1 MANEKHP
8 AVWYEHLHTE
18 KYTGARRGRIHTPH
32 GTFETPMFMPVGTQ
46 GVVKGVGTRELKDIG
61 SQFILSNTYHLWVR
75 PGDEL
80 IAEAGGLHKYMG
92 WDQAILTDSGGFQV
106 FSLSD
111 ARKLKEEGVTF
122 QNHVNGDRMFLS
134 PEVAM
139 RIQNNLGS
147 DVMMQ
152 LDEAIPYFETYDY
165 IKNSMQ
171 RSLRWAERAKVAHK
185 KTDTQALFGIVQGAG
200 FKALRTES
208 ANNLVDMDLPGYAVG
223 GLSVGESK
231 AEMNRVLDF
240 TMPLLPED
248 KPRYLMGVAAPDS
261 LIDGVMR
268 GVDMFDCVL
277 PTRIGRK
284 GTLMTRYGRV
294 VIRNSKY
301 KNDFTPLD
309 PDLSYYSPNPI
320 RKEQF
325 GNLAQYDIP
334 GYNPFKTLTRSYL
347 HHLFNANELLGAQL
361 ASEHNLRFLLQF
373 MEDMRT
379 AIENDE
385 LLAFRETVMEEYG
398 YNKPN
403 ARLF

>member
-1 MANEKHP
+1 MSAKP

-18 KYTGARRGRIHTPH
+18 KDTGARRGRLHTPH
-32 GTFETPMFMPVGTQ
+32 GVFETPMFMPVGTQ
-46 GVVKGVGTRELKDIG
+46 GAVKGGINTRTLKEIG
-61 SQFILSNTYHLWVR
+61 SQVILSNTYHLWVR

-80 IAEAGGLHKYMG
+80 IAQAGGLHRYMG

-122 QNHVNGDRMFLS
+122 QNHVNGDKMFLS

-147 DVMMQ
+147 DIMMQ

-165 IKNSMQ
+165 IQDSMR
-171 RSLRWAERAKVAHK
+171 RSLRWAERAQVAHK
-185 KTDTQALFGIVQGAG
+185 KPDQQALFGIVQGAG
-200 FKALRTES
+200 FKDLRTES
-208 ANNLVDMDLPGYAVG
+208 AKELVGLDLPGYAIG

-231 AEMNRVLDF
+231 KEMNRVLDF
-240 TMPLLPED
+240 TMPLLPSD

-261 LIDGVMR
+261 LIDSVIR

-284 GTLMTRYGRV
+284 GTLMTKHGRV
-294 VIRNSKY
+294 VIKNARY
-301 KNDFTPLD
+301 KDDFSPID
-309 PDLSYYSPNPI
+309 PDLTYYSDNPI
-320 RKEQF
+320 RREQF
-325 GNLAQYDIP
+325 GGLASYDLPNYSPYQNLS
-334 GYNPFKTLTRSYL
+334 RSYL
-347 HHLFNANELLGAQL
+347 HHLFNANEALGAEI
-361 ASEHNLRFLLQF
+361 ASEHNLRFLLHL
-373 MEDMRT
+373 MEEMRT
-379 AIENDE
+379 AIEQDQ
-385 LLAFRETVMEEYG
+385 LLAFRERVLEEYG

>member
-1 MANEKHP
+1 MTQQKG

-18 KYTGARRGRIHTPH
+18 KHTGARRGRLHTPH

-46 GVVKGVGTRELKDIG
+46 GAVKGVNNRTLKEIG
-61 SQFILSNTYHLWVR
+61 SQFILANTYHLWVR

-80 IAEAGGLHKYMG
+80 IAEAGGLHKYMD

-111 ARKLKEEGVTF
+111 SRKLSEEGATF
-122 QNHVNGDRMFLS
+122 RNHVNGDKMFLS

-152 LDEAIPYFETYDY
+152 LDEAIPYFETYEY
-165 IKNSMQ
+165 IRDSMQ
-171 RSLRWAERAKVAHK
+171 RSLRWADRAQQYHK

-200 FKALRTES
+200 FRDLRTES
-208 ANNLVDMDLPGYAVG
+208 AKELVKMDLPGYAVG

-231 AEMNRVLDF
+231 KEMNRVLDF
-240 TMPLLPED
+240 TMPILPED

-261 LIDGVMR
+261 LIDSVIR

-277 PTRIGRK
+277 PTRVGRK
-284 GTLMTRYGRV
+284 GTLMTKRGRV
-294 VIRNSKY
+294 VIKNSKY
-301 KNDFTPLD
+301 KNDFSPID
-309 PDLSYYSPNPI
+309 SDLEYYSKNPI
-320 RKEQF
+320 RTNQF
-325 GNLAQYDIP
+325 GNLAQYDLP
-334 GYNPFKTLTRSYL
+334 SYSPYQNLSRSYL
-347 HHLFNANELLGAQL
+347 HHLFNANELLGAQI
-361 ASEHNLRFLLQF
+361 ASEHNLRYLLNL
-373 MEDMRT
+373 MEEMRT
-379 AIENDE
+379 AIEEDR
-385 LLAFRETVMEEYG
+385 LLEFREQVLEDYG
-398 YNKPN
+398 YNKAN

>member
-1 MANEKHP
+1 MAKQHA

-18 KYTGARRGRIHTPH
+18 KHTGARRGRIHTPH

-46 GVVKGVGTRELKDIG
+46 GAVKGVDVRTLKDIG

-122 QNHVNGDRMFLS
+122 KNHVNGDKMFLS

-165 IKNSMQ
+165 VEKSMQ
-171 RSLRWAERAKVAHK
+171 RSLRWADRAQQYHK

-208 ANNLVDMDLPGYAVG
+208 AQELVKMDLPGYAVG

-231 AEMNRVLDF
+231 HEMNRVLDF

-261 LIDGVMR
+261 LIDSVMR
-268 GVDMFDCVL
+268 GMDMFDCVL

-284 GTLMTRYGRV
+284 GTLMTPHGRV
-294 VIRNSKY
+294 VIKNSKY
-301 KNDFTPLD
+301 KNDFTPID
-309 PDLSYYSPNPI
+309 ADLSYYSDNPI
-320 RKEQF
+320 RSEQF

-334 GYNPFKTLTRSYL
+334 GYNPFQTLTRSYL
-347 HHLFNANELLGAQL
+347 HHLFNANEQLGSQI
-361 ASEHNLRFLLQF
+361 ASAHNLRFLLQF
-373 MEDMRT
+373 MEDMRR

-385 LLAFRETVMEEYG
+385 LLEFRERVMEDYG

>member
-1 MANEKHP
+1 MKEQKP

-18 KYTGARRGRIHTPH
+18 KYTGARRGRLHTPH
-32 GTFETPMFMPVGTQ
+32 GVYETPMFMPVGTQ
-46 GVVKGVGTRELKDIG
+46 GAVKGVNTRTLKEIG
-61 SQFILSNTYHLWVR
+61 SQFILANTYHLWVR

-122 QNHVNGDRMFLS
+122 QNHVNGDKMFLS

-165 IKNSMQ
+165 IKDSMQ
-171 RSLRWAERAKVAHK
+171 RSLRWADRAQQYHQ
-185 KTDTQALFGIVQGAG
+185 KTDSQALFGIVQGAG
-200 FKALRTES
+200 FKDLRTES
-208 ANNLVDMDLPGYAVG
+208 ANELVKMDLPGYAVG

-231 AEMNRVLDF
+231 KEMNRVLDF
-240 TMPLLPED
+240 TVPLLPED

-261 LIDGVMR
+261 LIDGVIR
-268 GVDMFDCVL
+268 GIDMFDCVL

-284 GTLMTRYGRV
+284 GTLMTSKGRV
-294 VIRNSKY
+294 VIKNARY
-301 KNDFTPLD
+301 KKDFSPID
-309 PDLSYYSPNPI
+309 PDLTYYSDNPI

-325 GNLAQYDIP
+325 GNLAQYDLP
-334 GYNPFKTLTRSYL
+334 NYSPYQNLSRSYL
-347 HHLFNANELLGAQL
+347 HHLFNANERLGAQI
-361 ASEHNLRFLLQF
+361 ASEHNLRYLLHL
-373 MEDMRT
+373 MEEMRT
-379 AIENDE
+379 AIEEDR
-385 LLAFRETVMEEYG
+385 LLEFREQVLEDYG
-398 YNKPN
+398 YNKKN

>member
-1 MANEKHP
+1 
-8 AVWYEHLHTE
+8 
-18 KYTGARRGRIHTPH
+18 
-32 GTFETPMFMPVGTQ
+32 MFMPVGTQ
-46 GVVKGVGTRELKDIG
+46 GAVKGVNTRTLKEIG
-61 SQFILSNTYHLWVR
+61 SQFILANTYHLWVR

-80 IAEAGGLHKYMG
+80 IAQAGGLHKYMG

-122 QNHVNGDRMFLS
+122 QNHVNGDKMFLS

-165 IKNSMQ
+165 IKDSMQ
-171 RSLRWAERAKVAHK
+171 RSLRWADRAQKYHQ

-200 FKALRTES
+200 FRDLRTES
-208 ANNLVDMDLPGYAVG
+208 ATELVKMDLPGYAVG

-231 AEMNRVLDF
+231 TEMNRVLDF
-240 TMPLLPED
+240 TVPLLPED

-261 LIDGVMR
+261 LIDGVIR
-268 GVDMFDCVL
+268 GIDMFDCVL

-284 GTLMTRYGRV
+284 GTLMTSKGRV
-294 VIRNSKY
+294 VIKNSRY
-301 KNDFTPLD
+301 KADFSPID
-309 PDLSYYSPNPI
+309 PDLTYYSDNPI
-320 RKEQF
+320 RKNQF
-325 GNLAQYDIP
+325 GNLAQYDLP
-334 GYNPFKTLTRSYL
+334 NYSPYQNLSRSYL
-347 HHLFNANELLGAQL
+347 HHLFNANERLGAQI
-361 ASEHNLRFLLQF
+361 ASEHNLRYLLHL
-373 MEDMRT
+373 MEEMRT
-379 AIENDE
+379 AIEEDR
-385 LLAFRETVMEEYG
+385 LLEFRERILEEYG
-398 YNKPN
+398 YNKKN

>member
-1 MANEKHP
+1 MTDKKA

-18 KYTGARRGRIHTPH
+18 KHTGARRGRLHTPH
-32 GTFETPMFMPVGTQ
+32 GTYETPMFMPVGTQ
-46 GVVKGVGTRELKDIG
+46 GAVKGVNTRTLKEIG
-61 SQFILSNTYHLWVR
+61 SQFILANTYHLWVR

-80 IAEAGGLHKYMG
+80 IAQAGGLHKYMG

-122 QNHVNGDRMFLS
+122 QNHVNGDKMFLS

-165 IKNSMQ
+165 IKDSMQ
-171 RSLRWAERAKVAHK
+171 RSLRWADRAQKYHQ

-200 FKALRTES
+200 FRDLRTES
-208 ANNLVDMDLPGYAVG
+208 ATELVKMDLPGYAVG

-231 AEMNRVLDF
+231 TEMNRVLDF
-240 TMPLLPED
+240 TVPLLPED

-261 LIDGVMR
+261 LIDGVIR
-268 GVDMFDCVL
+268 GIDMFDCVL

-284 GTLMTRYGRV
+284 GTLMSSKGRV
-294 VIRNSKY
+294 VIKNSRY
-301 KNDFTPLD
+301 KADFSPID
-309 PDLSYYSPNPI
+309 PDLTYYSDNPI
-320 RKEQF
+320 RKNQF
-325 GNLAQYDIP
+325 GNLAQYDLP
-334 GYNPFKTLTRSYL
+334 NYSPYQNLSRSYL
-347 HHLFNANELLGAQL
+347 HHLFNANERLGAQI
-361 ASEHNLRFLLQF
+361 ASEHNLRYLLHL
-373 MEDMRT
+373 MEEMRT
-379 AIENDE
+379 AIEEDR
-385 LLAFRETVMEEYG
+385 LLEFRERILEEYG
-398 YNKPN
+398 YNKKN

>member
-46 GVVKGVGTRELKDIG
+46 GAVKGVGTRELKDIG

-152 LDEAIPYFETYDY
+152 LDEAIPYLKHM
-165 IKNSMQ
+165 IISRIQCNA
-171 RSLRWAERAKVAHK
+171 RC
-185 KTDTQALFGIVQGAG
+185 
-200 FKALRTES
+200 
-208 ANNLVDMDLPGYAVG
+208 G
-223 GLSVGESK
+223 GLSEPK
-231 AEMNRVLDF
+231 
-240 TMPLLPED
+240 
-248 KPRYLMGVAAPDS
+248 
-261 LIDGVMR
+261 
-268 GVDMFDCVL
+268 
-277 PTRIGRK
+277 
-284 GTLMTRYGRV
+284 
-294 VIRNSKY
+294 
-301 KNDFTPLD
+301 
-309 PDLSYYSPNPI
+309 
-320 RKEQF
+320 
-325 GNLAQYDIP
+325 
-334 GYNPFKTLTRSYL
+334 
-347 HHLFNANELLGAQL
+347 
-361 ASEHNLRFLLQF
+361 
-373 MEDMRT
+373 
-379 AIENDE
+379 
-385 LLAFRETVMEEYG
+385 
-398 YNKPN
+398 
-403 ARLF
+403 

>member
-1 MANEKHP
+1 MTDKKA

-18 KYTGARRGRIHTPH
+18 KHTGARRGRLHTPH
-32 GTFETPMFMPVGTQ
+32 GTYETPMFMPVGTQ
-46 GVVKGVGTRELKDIG
+46 GAVKGVNTRTLKEIG
-61 SQFILSNTYHLWVR
+61 SQFILANTYHLWVR
-75 PGDEL
+75 PRDEL
-80 IAEAGGLHKYMG
+80 IAQAGGLHKYMG

-122 QNHVNGDRMFLS
+122 QNHVNGDKMFLS

-165 IKNSMQ
+165 IKDSMQ
-171 RSLRWAERAKVAHK
+171 RSLRWADRAQKYHQ

-200 FKALRTES
+200 FRDLRTES
-208 ANNLVDMDLPGYAVG
+208 ATELVKMDLPGYAVG

-231 AEMNRVLDF
+231 KEMNRVLDF
-240 TMPLLPED
+240 TVPLLPED

-261 LIDGVMR
+261 LIDGVIR
-268 GVDMFDCVL
+268 GIDMFDCVL

-284 GTLMTRYGRV
+284 GTLMTSKGRV
-294 VIRNSKY
+294 VIKNSRY
-301 KNDFTPLD
+301 KADFSPID
-309 PDLSYYSPNPI
+309 PDLTYYSDNPI
-320 RKEQF
+320 RKNQF
-325 GNLAQYDIP
+325 GNLAQYDLP
-334 GYNPFKTLTRSYL
+334 NYSPYQNLSRSYL
-347 HHLFNANELLGAQL
+347 HHLFNANERLGAQI
-361 ASEHNLRFLLQF
+361 ASEHNLRYLLHL
-373 MEDMRT
+373 MEEMRT
-379 AIENDE
+379 AIEEDR
-385 LLAFRETVMEEYG
+385 LLEFRERILEEYG
-398 YNKPN
+398 YNKKN

>member
-1 MANEKHP
+1 MTDKKA

-18 KYTGARRGRIHTPH
+18 KHTGARRGRLHTPH
-32 GTFETPMFMPVGTQ
+32 GTYETPMFMPVGTQ
-46 GVVKGVGTRELKDIG
+46 GAVKGVNTRTLKEIG
-61 SQFILSNTYHLWVR
+61 SQFILANTYHLWVR

-80 IAEAGGLHKYMG
+80 IAQAGGLHKYMG

-122 QNHVNGDRMFLS
+122 QNHVNGDKMFLS

-165 IKNSMQ
+165 IKDSMQ
-171 RSLRWAERAKVAHK
+171 RSLRWADRAQKYHQ

-200 FKALRTES
+200 FRDLRTES
-208 ANNLVDMDLPGYAVG
+208 ATELVKMDLPGYAVG

-231 AEMNRVLDF
+231 TEMNRVLDF
-240 TMPLLPED
+240 TVPLLPED

-261 LIDGVMR
+261 LIDGVIR
-268 GVDMFDCVL
+268 GIDMFDCVL

-284 GTLMTRYGRV
+284 GTLMTSKGRV
-294 VIRNSKY
+294 VIKNSRY
-301 KNDFTPLD
+301 KADFSPID
-309 PDLSYYSPNPI
+309 PDLTYYSDNPI
-320 RKEQF
+320 RKNQF
-325 GNLAQYDIP
+325 GNLAQYDLP
-334 GYNPFKTLTRSYL
+334 NYSPYQNLSRSYL
-347 HHLFNANELLGAQL
+347 HHLFNANERLGAQI
-361 ASEHNLRFLLQF
+361 ASEHNLRYLLHL
-373 MEDMRT
+373 MEEMRT
-379 AIENDE
+379 AIEEDR
-385 LLAFRETVMEEYG
+385 LLEFRERILEEYG
-398 YNKPN
+398 YNKKN

>member
-1 MANEKHP
+1 MTDKKA

-18 KYTGARRGRIHTPH
+18 KHTGARRGRLHTPH
-32 GTFETPMFMPVGTQ
+32 GTYETPMFMPVGTQ
-46 GVVKGVGTRELKDIG
+46 GAVKGVNTRTLKEIG
-61 SQFILSNTYHLWVR
+61 SQFILANTYHLWVR

-80 IAEAGGLHKYMG
+80 IAQAGGLHKYMG

-122 QNHVNGDRMFLS
+122 QNHVNGDKMFLS

-165 IKNSMQ
+165 IKDSMQ
-171 RSLRWAERAKVAHK
+171 RSLRWADRAQKYHQ

-200 FKALRTES
+200 FRDLRTES
-208 ANNLVDMDLPGYAVG
+208 ATELVKMDLPGYAVG

-231 AEMNRVLDF
+231 KEMNRVLDF
-240 TMPLLPED
+240 TVSLLPED

-261 LIDGVMR
+261 LIDGVIR
-268 GVDMFDCVL
+268 GIDMFDCVL

-284 GTLMTRYGRV
+284 GTLMTSKGRV
-294 VIRNSKY
+294 VIKNSRY
-301 KNDFTPLD
+301 KADFSPID
-309 PDLSYYSPNPI
+309 PDLTYYSDNPI
-320 RKEQF
+320 RKNQF
-325 GNLAQYDIP
+325 GNLAQYDLP
-334 GYNPFKTLTRSYL
+334 NYSPYQNLSRSYL
-347 HHLFNANELLGAQL
+347 HHLFNANERLGAQI
-361 ASEHNLRFLLQF
+361 ASEHNLRYLLHL
-373 MEDMRT
+373 MEEMRT
-379 AIENDE
+379 AIEEDR
-385 LLAFRETVMEEYG
+385 LLEFRERILEEYG
-398 YNKPN
+398 YNKKN

>member
-1 MANEKHP
+1 MTNKKP

-18 KYTGARRGRIHTPH
+18 KHTGARRGRIHTPH

-46 GVVKGVGTRELKDIG
+46 GAVKGVGTRELKDMG

-80 IAEAGGLHKYMG
+80 IALAGGLHQYMG

-111 ARKLKEEGVTF
+111 ARKLQEEGVTF
-122 QNHVNGDRMFLS
+122 QNHVNGDKMFLS

-152 LDEAIPYFETYDY
+152 LDEAIPYFESYDY
-165 IKNSMQ
+165 IKESMQ
-171 RSLRWAERAKVAHK
+171 RSLRWAERAQVAHK
-185 KTDTQALFGIVQGAG
+185 KTDFQGLFGIVQGAG

-208 ANNLVDMDLPGYAVG
+208 ANGLVGMDLPGYAVG

-231 AEMNRVLDF
+231 LEMNRVLDF

-261 LIDGVMR
+261 LIDGVIR
-268 GVDMFDCVL
+268 GVDMFDSVL
-277 PTRIGRK
+277 PTRIARK
-284 GTLMTRYGRV
+284 GTLMTRRGRV
-294 VIRNSKY
+294 VIKNSKY

-309 PDLSYYSPNPI
+309 PDLSYYSANPI
-320 RKEQF
+320 RTNQF
-325 GNLAQYDIP
+325 GNQRQFDNP
-334 GYNPFKTLTRSYL
+334 NYNPFQNLTRSYL
-347 HHLFNANELLGAQL
+347 HHLFNANEILGAQL
-361 ASEHNLRFLLQF
+361 ASQHNLRYLLQF

-379 AIENDE
+379 AIEHDE
-385 LLAFRETVMEEYG
+385 LLAFRATVMEEYG

>member
-1 MANEKHP
+1 MTEKKP

-18 KYTGARRGRIHTPH
+18 KDTGARRGRLHTPH
-32 GTFETPMFMPVGTQ
+32 GVYETPMFMPVGTQ
-46 GVVKGVGTRELKDIG
+46 GAVKGVNTRTLKEIG
-61 SQFILSNTYHLWVR
+61 SQFILANTYHLWVR

-80 IAEAGGLHKYMG
+80 IAEAGGLHQYMG
-92 WDQAILTDSGGFQV
+92 WDQALLTDSGGFQV

-122 QNHVNGDRMFLS
+122 KNHVNGDKMFLS

-165 IKNSMQ
+165 VKESMQ

-185 KTDTQALFGIVQGAG
+185 KPDSQALFGIVQGAG
-200 FKALRTES
+200 FRDLRTES
-208 ANNLVDMDLPGYAVG
+208 AKGLVDLDLPGYAVG

-231 AEMNRVLDF
+231 KEMNRVLDF
-240 TMPLLPED
+240 TVPLLPDD

-261 LIDGVMR
+261 LIDGVIR
-268 GVDMFDCVL
+268 GIDMFDCVL

-284 GTLMTRYGRV
+284 GTLMTSKGRV
-294 VIRNSKY
+294 VIKNAKY
-301 KNDFTPLD
+301 KKDFSPID
-309 PDLSYYSPNPI
+309 PDLTYYSDNPI
-320 RKEQF
+320 RKQQF
-325 GNLAQYDIP
+325 GNLAQYDLP
-334 GYNPFKTLTRSYL
+334 NYSPYQNLSRSYL
-347 HHLFNANELLGAQL
+347 HHLFNANERLGEQI
-361 ASEHNLRFLLQF
+361 ASEHNLRYLLHL
-373 MEDMRT
+373 MEEMRT
-379 AIENDE
+379 AIEEDR
-385 LLAFRETVMEEYG
+385 LLEFREEVLEKYG
-398 YNKPN
+398 YNKKN

>member
-1 MANEKHP
+1 MKEQKP

-18 KYTGARRGRIHTPH
+18 KYTGARRGRLHTPH
-32 GTFETPMFMPVGTQ
+32 GVYETPVFMPVGTQ
-46 GVVKGVGTRELKDIG
+46 GAVKGVNTRTLKEIG
-61 SQFILSNTYHLWVR
+61 SQFILANTYHLWVR

-122 QNHVNGDRMFLS
+122 QNHVNGDKMFLS

-165 IKNSMQ
+165 IKDSMQ
-171 RSLRWAERAKVAHK
+171 RSLRWADRAQQYHQ
-185 KTDTQALFGIVQGAG
+185 KTDSQALFGIVQGAG
-200 FKALRTES
+200 FKDLRTES
-208 ANNLVDMDLPGYAVG
+208 ANELVKMDLPGYAVG

-231 AEMNRVLDF
+231 KEMNRVLDF
-240 TMPLLPED
+240 TVPLLPED

-261 LIDGVMR
+261 LIDGVIR
-268 GVDMFDCVL
+268 GIDMFDCVL

-284 GTLMTRYGRV
+284 GTLMTSKGRV
-294 VIRNSKY
+294 VIKNARY
-301 KNDFTPLD
+301 KKDFSPID
-309 PDLSYYSPNPI
+309 PDLTYYSDNPI
-320 RKEQF
+320 RQEQF
-325 GNLAQYDIP
+325 GNLAQYDLP
-334 GYNPFKTLTRSYL
+334 NYSPYQNLSRSYL
-347 HHLFNANELLGAQL
+347 HHLFNANERLGAQI
-361 ASEHNLRFLLQF
+361 ASEHNLRYLLHL
-373 MEDMRT
+373 MEEMRT
-379 AIENDE
+379 AIEEDR
-385 LLAFRETVMEEYG
+385 LLEFREQVLEDYG
-398 YNKPN
+398 YNKKN

>member
-1 MANEKHP
+1 MTDKKA

-18 KYTGARRGRIHTPH
+18 KHTGARRGRLHTPH
-32 GTFETPMFMPVGTQ
+32 GTYETPMFMPVGTQ
-46 GVVKGVGTRELKDIG
+46 GAVKGVNTRTLKEIG
-61 SQFILSNTYHLWVR
+61 SQFILANTYHLWVR

-80 IAEAGGLHKYMG
+80 IAQAGGLHKYMG

-122 QNHVNGDRMFLS
+122 QNHVNGDKMFLS

-165 IKNSMQ
+165 IKDSMQ
-171 RSLRWAERAKVAHK
+171 RSLRWADRAQKYHQ

-200 FKALRTES
+200 FRDLRTES
-208 ANNLVDMDLPGYAVG
+208 ATELVKMDLPGYAVG

-231 AEMNRVLDF
+231 KEMNRVLDF
-240 TMPLLPED
+240 TVPLLPED

-261 LIDGVMR
+261 LIDGVIR
-268 GVDMFDCVL
+268 GIDMFDCVL

-284 GTLMTRYGRV
+284 GTLMTSKGRV
-294 VIRNSKY
+294 VIKNSRY
-301 KNDFTPLD
+301 KADFSPID
-309 PDLSYYSPNPI
+309 PDLTYYSDNPI
-320 RKEQF
+320 RKNQF
-325 GNLAQYDIP
+325 GNLAQYDLP
-334 GYNPFKTLTRSYL
+334 NYSPYQNLSRSYL
-347 HHLFNANELLGAQL
+347 HHLFNANERLGAQI
-361 ASEHNLRFLLQF
+361 ASEHNLRYLLHL
-373 MEDMRT
+373 MEEMRT
-379 AIENDE
+379 AIEEDR
-385 LLAFRETVMEEYG
+385 LLEFRERILEEYG
-398 YNKPN
+398 YNKKN

>member
-1 MANEKHP
+1 MGQEHP

-18 KYTGARRGRIHTPH
+18 KHTGARRGRIHTPH

-46 GVVKGVGTRELKDIG
+46 GAVKGVGTRALKEIG

-122 QNHVNGDRMFLS
+122 QNHVNGDKMFLS

-152 LDEAIPYFETYDY
+152 LDEAIPYFESFDY
-165 IKNSMQ
+165 IKESMQ
-171 RSLRWAERAKVAHK
+171 RSLRWADRAQVAHRNPEK
-185 KTDTQALFGIVQGAG
+185 QALFGIVQGAG

-208 ANNLVDMDLPGYAVG
+208 ANGLVGMDLPGYAVG

-231 AEMNRVLDF
+231 LEMNRVLDF
-240 TMPLLPED
+240 TMPLLPEN

-261 LIDGVMR
+261 LIDGVIR
-268 GVDMFDCVL
+268 GVDMFDSVL
-277 PTRIGRK
+277 PTRIARK
-284 GTLMTRYGRV
+284 GTLMTRYEIGRAHV
-294 VIRNSKY
+294 
-301 KNDFTPLD
+301 
-309 PDLSYYSPNPI
+309 
-320 RKEQF
+320 
-325 GNLAQYDIP
+325 
-334 GYNPFKTLTRSYL
+334 
-347 HHLFNANELLGAQL
+347 
-361 ASEHNLRFLLQF
+361 
-373 MEDMRT
+373 
-379 AIENDE
+379 
-385 LLAFRETVMEEYG
+385 
-398 YNKPN
+398 
-403 ARLF
+403 

>member
-1 MANEKHP
+1 
-8 AVWYEHLHTE
+8 
-18 KYTGARRGRIHTPH
+18 
-32 GTFETPMFMPVGTQ
+32 
-46 GVVKGVGTRELKDIG
+46 
-61 SQFILSNTYHLWVR
+61 
-75 PGDEL
+75 
-80 IAEAGGLHKYMG
+80 
-92 WDQAILTDSGGFQV
+92 
-106 FSLSD
+106 
-111 ARKLKEEGVTF
+111 
-122 QNHVNGDRMFLS
+122 
-134 PEVAM
+134 
-139 RIQNNLGS
+139 
-147 DVMMQ
+147 
-152 LDEAIPYFETYDY
+152 
-165 IKNSMQ
+165 
-171 RSLRWAERAKVAHK
+171 
-185 KTDTQALFGIVQGAG
+185 
-200 FKALRTES
+200 
-208 ANNLVDMDLPGYAVG
+208 
-223 GLSVGESK
+223 
-231 AEMNRVLDF
+231 
-240 TMPLLPED
+240 MPLLPED